1 MTTPDT
7 AAAEIPASLPRWR
20 PITAR
25 ALVVLGVVL
34 VVVSLFANFV
44 RNEALDND
52 TFRST
57 SQELIANPAI
67 RNQIA
72 ATMVDQ
78 LYANVDVSGRLEQ
91 RLPDNLQPLA
101 APIAGLARDALDRT
115 ARELLARP
123 RAQAVFVDISSLA
136 HDQVVR
142 VLDGGGPRL
151 ETTNGAVILDLRP
164 LVVRLGERFG
174 FLGNLEQTLPPNAGR
189 VTLLRSDQ
197 LETAQNLTQTLK
209 VVANWIWI
217 PALGAWALAIWL
229 VPGRRRR
236 ELRAVGVGLIV
247 AGVGILVLRALA
259 GSYLTDNLAKSET
272 VRPAVAAF
280 WSILSDGLAEGA
292 WVGIVIGVIATVGA
306 WLTGEGTRARRVR
319 GTVAP
324 WLEHAA
330 MAWGIF
336 TVVLLLL
343 VWALPLQRFLTGLIF
358 VILAVVGFELIRRQ
372 VALEAAEDPSEPRPR
387 LGRPS
392 LPWSRAPATSSPAEE
407 LERLARLRADDLI
420 TDEEYATAKARAL
433 ERVG

>member
-1 MTTPDT
+1 V
-7 AAAEIPASLPRWR
+7 
-20 PITAR
+20 
-25 ALVVLGVVL
+25 LVVVGVVL

-44 RNEALDND
+44 RNEALDRD
-52 TFRST
+52 TFRGT

-101 APIAGLARDALDRT
+101 APIAGLARDALDRA

-123 RAQAVFVDISSLA
+123 RAQALFVDVSSLA

-142 VLDGGGPRL
+142 VLEGGGPRL
-151 ETTNGAVILDLRP
+151 ETTNGAVVLDLRP
-164 LVVRLGERFG
+164 LVVRLGDRFG
-174 FLGNLEQTLPPNAGR
+174 FLGNLEQTLPPDAGR
-189 VTLLRSDQ
+189 VTILRSDQ

-236 ELRAVGVGLIV
+236 ELRAIGVGLIV
-247 AGVGILVLRALA
+247 AGVAILVIRALA

-272 VRPAVAAF
+272 VRPAVSAF

-306 WLTGEGTRARRVR
+306 WLTGEGVRARRVR
-319 GTVAP
+319 DTVGP
-324 WLEHAA
+324 WLGHTA

-358 VILAVVGFELIRRQ
+358 VILAAVGFELIRRQ
-372 VALEAAEDPSEPRPR
+372 VAREAAEEASTPRPFA
-387 LGRPS
+387 RPS
-392 LPWSRAPATSSPAEE
+392 LPWSRTPASASPSPAEE

-433 ERVG
+433 ERVGG